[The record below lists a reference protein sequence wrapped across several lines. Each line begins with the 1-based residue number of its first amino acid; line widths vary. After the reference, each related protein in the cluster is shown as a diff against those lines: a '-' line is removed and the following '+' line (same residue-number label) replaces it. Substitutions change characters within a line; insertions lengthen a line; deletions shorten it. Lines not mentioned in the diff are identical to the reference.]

1 MSIFDA
7 LQLAG
12 GLILAVGYIPQ
23 IVQIVRT
30 KSCADI
36 NLKTYIMMSIG
47 IGMMEIYAVHL
58 ALGGTGLMF
67 LATNSLS
74 LYLALL
80 ICILILIVGKNK
92 RKDTML

>member
-23 IVQIVRT
+23 IVQIIRT
-30 KSCADI
+30 KSCADL
-36 NLKTYIMMSIG
+36 NLKTYTMMSVG

-58 ALGGTGLMF
+58 ALGGAGQMF
-67 LATNSLS
+67 LATNSIS
-74 LYLALL
+74 LCMALL
-80 ICILILIVGKNK
+80 ICILILTVG
-92 RKDTML
+92 RKQK